1 MGMSFINVDRE
12 TPMLLPVD
20 LRDWVRQ
27 DDQVHFIIEAVNLM
41 DLRAFSTG
49 HPHGAG
55 KAQYPPH
62 MMLALLIYCYSLGI
76 FGSRRIER
84 ATYRDIGVR
93 YLCGDTH
100 PDHDTICEFRRKN
113 LPAIAEC
120 FLRVLELAQAL
131 KLLKLGNVAIDGTHL
146 RANASKDKNLTLARA
161 QELEAKL
168 RQDVQG
174 LLAQAEAAD
183 AAGEG
188 RDVAL
193 PKEIARREAL
203 VAKMQSAQTQLQ
215 ARAEASVAGQWAE
228 FEEKV
233 EAYRERGGRGTAP
246 NTPPTPEE
254 QLQKEPKTQTNLSD
268 ADSRVMR
275 KSQSQS
281 TTQSYNPQAVVDA
294 DGSQLIVAARVS
306 QCSADTGELVADVQA
321 IPKSLGKP
329 AAVLSDSGFC
339 SVDNLRKL
347 SEMGIEAYV
356 AVAREDQTTT
366 SRAYDY
372 RPREAATAPARA
384 VKHPDLV
391 AMRDKLRQPE
401 AKALYLK
408 RQQSVEP
415 AFGIIKSAMGF
426 RQFTLRGLEKVSG
439 EWTLVALAYNCK
451 RIAKLLTAPAKTPPH
466 APKSAQPAAPA
477 VKTTHPR
484 PLPADAPDLNSKTSR
499 HRHTSRQSRLLRP
512 SRVPLRAKLNPTGS

>member
-1 MGMSFINVDRE
+1 MSYINVDRE

-20 LRDWVRQ
+20 LREWVRG
-27 DDQVHFIIEAVNLM
+27 DDPVHFIIEAVNLM

-49 HPHGAG
+49 HPRGAG

-100 PDHDTICEFRRKN
+100 PDHDTICTFRRRN
-113 LPAIAEC
+113 LAAMAEC
-120 FLRVLELAQAL
+120 FVRVLELAKEL

-146 RANASKDKNLTLARA
+146 RASASKDKNVTMARA
-161 QELEAKL
+161 KELEAQL
-168 RQDVQG
+168 RQDVDE
-174 LLAQAEAAD
+174 LLQQAESAD
-183 AAGEG
+183 AAGEA
-188 RDVAL
+188 RDPSL
-193 PKEIARREAL
+193 PMELARREAL
-203 VAKMQSAQTQLQ
+203 IAKMQEAQAQLQ
-215 ARAEASVAGQWAE
+215 ARAETSVAAQWTE
-228 FEEKV
+228 FETKI
-233 EAYRERGGRGTAP
+233 EAYRERGGKGRAP
-246 NTPPTPEE
+246 NTPCPEAE
-254 QLQKEPKTQTNLSD
+254 LKKDEKVQANLSD

-275 KSQSQS
+275 KSKSQS
-281 TTQSYNPQAVVDA
+281 TTQSYNAQAVVDA
-294 DGSQLIVAARVS
+294 DGSQLILATRVS
-306 QCSADTGELVADVQA
+306 QCSADTGELVEDVKA
-321 IPKSLGKP
+321 IPASLGKP
-329 AAVLSDSGFC
+329 MAVLADSGFC
-339 SVDNLRKL
+339 SIDNLRKIRD
-347 SEMGIEAYV
+347 MGIEAYV

-366 SRAYDY
+366 SRTYDY
-372 RPREAATAPARA
+372 RPREATAAPAKQ

-415 AFGIIKSAMGF
+415 AFGIIKAAMGF

-451 RIAKLLTAPAKTPPH
+451 RLAKLLAAQASAAQTPLQELQNAPNPASTSAK
-466 APKSAQPAAPA
+466 PAC
-477 VKTTHPR
+477 TR
-484 PLPADAPDLNSKTSR
+484 PIKP
-499 HRHTSRQSRLLRP
+499 TSRQSRHLRRNLRP
-512 SRVPLRAKLNPTGS
+512 SSPSGFSRRN